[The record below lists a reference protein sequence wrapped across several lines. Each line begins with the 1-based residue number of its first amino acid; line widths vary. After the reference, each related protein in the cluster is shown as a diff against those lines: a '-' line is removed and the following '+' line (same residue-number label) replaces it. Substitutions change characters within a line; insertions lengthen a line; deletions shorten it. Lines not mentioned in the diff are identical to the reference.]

1 MLSQS
6 SVAIGT
12 NLAEIAATNGIKLVP
27 KQSTL
32 LMELVAAIGN
42 NMFNGNVQKREY
54 IEPSLLHAASGTDT
68 MVNKMKTYTQS
79 SHDLLMDNYQV
90 DLANIIANHIAFARG
105 VVNKQINL
113 LKEKVQQGLSDYKFK
128 EAEDFFS
135 ISYFKPADVFSSYLI
150 ENEINSYKGSTNKFF
165 FDPVDL
171 SKLIKEEFDLG
182 SYILT
187 GDSDQDNY
195 ISTWFTAE
203 GKDRMLGYL
212 TENVPEY
219 TLSVHNLMD
228 YALINY
234 LFYRN
239 LLNKA
244 DLELG
249 YSSVQLKSKCVANR
263 DYYGNKLN
271 IALETYR
278 RDIMNGR
285 LLTTDSETA
294 FSYFNDKPLAIT
306 VYEESFAKLAEA
318 GCSVEVLFGFISS
331 ENKNS
336 VTVAE
341 LTANKENFINKWNTV
356 RSLYLISMNN
366 NKLDIFRQI
375 LIAKFDE
382 SITELSEEEREVSNN
397 SSQFVQETR
406 DLAYKYIDSLQLSDI
421 DDLDCITLQLVANIR
436 FRFSNAFFI
445 LNEMTE
451 IMKMSEKIDPMEAAL
466 YASVKYV
473 TDFLMQQVD
482 VVKV

>member
-32 LMELVAAIGN
+32 IQELVAAIGN
-42 NMFNGNVQKREY
+42 NMFSKIEKREY

-90 DLANIIANHIAFARG
+90 DLSNIIANHIAFARG

-113 LKEKVQQGLSDYKFK
+113 LKENVQQGLSDYKFK

-135 ISYFKPADVFSSYLI
+135 ISYFKPANVFASYII
-150 ENEINSYKGSTNKFF
+150 ENEISSYKGSTVKFF

-171 SKLIKEEFDLG
+171 SKLVKEEFDLG

-195 ISTWFTAE
+195 ISAWFNAE
-203 GKDRMLGYL
+203 GKDRMMGYL

-228 YALINY
+228 YSLINY

-249 YSSVQLKSKCVANR
+249 YSSVQLKSKCVSNR

-278 RDIMNGR
+278 RDIAGGR

-294 FSYFNDKPLAIT
+294 FSYFNDKALAIT
-306 VYEESFAKLAEA
+306 VYEENFAKLAEA

-336 VTVAE
+336 VTVDE
-341 LTANKENFINKWNTV
+341 LAANKENFINKWNTV

-366 NKLDIFRQI
+366 NRVDIFRQI
-375 LIAKFDE
+375 LIGKFDE
-382 SITELSEEEREVSNN
+382 SIIELTDEEKEVSNN
-397 SSQFVQETR
+397 SSQFLQETR
-406 DLAYKYIDSLQLSDI
+406 DLAYKYTDGLQLSDI
-421 DDLDCITLQLVANIR
+421 DDLDYICLQLVANIR

-466 YASVKYV
+466 YSAVKYI

-482 VVKV
+482 IVRV